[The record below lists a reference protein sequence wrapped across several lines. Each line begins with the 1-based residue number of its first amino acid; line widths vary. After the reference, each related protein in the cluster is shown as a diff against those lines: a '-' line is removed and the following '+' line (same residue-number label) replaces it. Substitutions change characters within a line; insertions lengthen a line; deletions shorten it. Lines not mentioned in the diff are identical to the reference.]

1 MKEPTFIF
9 FWILASVFILGLTD
23 FSLPD
28 SKDKREILFEEC
40 PVGSDVFLDGT
51 WIGSIPE
58 NGTFHVSSLP
68 EGPLLFTI
76 KLSGKT
82 IFEENLFPSVYSKLI
97 RNISDL
103 HAPLQSETPKE
114 KTVEYSAK
122 PEPVQH
128 KKSSVTSTVSQSKP
142 KLEKSSFPPENGQV
156 LPAPNPVQPM
166 QMDDKKV
173 FNESPPLLLT
183 LILALLFS
191 ILFIVGYFLFR
202 RFNYQLAS
210 TPTETGDQVPHSV
223 KLNSEEKSRKISSSQ
238 RDVDSSASK
247 TEDDQLE
254 EPEFLDELRHKEA
267 LVSKG
272 FNQIQSPRK
281 TKNVVVDFK
290 DYTVEK
296 EP

>member
-247 TEDDQLE
+247 TEDDQLDLEQVKPDHFPE
-254 EPEFLDELRHKEA
+254 EMKRNLNF
-267 LVSKG
+267 
-272 FNQIQSPRK
+272 
-281 TKNVVVDFK
+281 
-290 DYTVEK
+290 
-296 EP
+296 